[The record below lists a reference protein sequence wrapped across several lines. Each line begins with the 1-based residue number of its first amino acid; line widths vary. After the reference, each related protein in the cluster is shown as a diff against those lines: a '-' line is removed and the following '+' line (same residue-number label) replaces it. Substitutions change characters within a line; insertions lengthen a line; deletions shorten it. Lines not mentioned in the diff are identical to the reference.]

1 MQLIT
6 KLEQAQQ
13 QGQLLEST
21 LAHLKTW
28 LEGQFLPDWAIQSI
42 DELVEGGHWEEL
54 NDRFYQHLAFGTG
67 GLRGRTIGKVSTQS
81 ELGGSQAGE
90 TPAHPAI
97 GTNTLND
104 FNIIRAT
111 IGLFRYTQQWLC
123 KEQMYETPSLVIAH
137 DVRHFSRH
145 FCELAASTWNRLG
158 GRAFIF
164 EGPRSTPQLSFSVR
178 HLHCHA
184 GVVITASHNPPHDN
198 GFKAYFSDGAQT
210 VSPHAEGIIE
220 QVNAVALSDLP
231 DFLQTDLSGVIT
243 LSRSAD
249 EAYLALLQELIIDE
263 TALRKHPPKV
273 VFTPIHGT
281 GAISSLPAL
290 RSVGVDVVEVEEQA
304 KADANFPTVKSPN
317 PENAEALSMGI
328 AKAMETDAQ
337 IVLATDP
344 DADRMGV
351 AVRSRDG
358 EWVLLT
364 GNQIGSL
371 LADYRI
377 RTLKDAELLPEEGSA
392 KAALIKT
399 FVTSPLQEAIAT
411 AHGIKTINTLTG
423 FKWIGEKLRNYEET
437 LRGQLLENEGV
448 ALDYDKTVI
457 WTRAELLLD
466 YSTFVV
472 FGGEE
477 SYGYMLSDRVRDKD
491 ANAAVL
497 LFCEMA
503 AYYEGQEM
511 TLVEALDALYY
522 EHGFYCEQTVNL
534 YYEGAAGSQK
544 IQNILDSYRID
555 PPKQLAG
562 NSVLRST
569 DFAKDDIRDAD
580 GKRIPPQD
588 FFFIELDNG
597 YSYAVRGSGT
607 EPKIKFYL
615 FAHEPVGE
623 NDELDAVKAN
633 TQESIETM
641 ANAIKADAEARAA
654 GGSKG

>member
-1 MQLIT
+1 MPLIA
-6 KLEQAQQ
+6 KLEDAKQN
-13 QGQLLEST
+13 GLLLESS
-21 LAHLKTW
+21 LSNLKTW
-28 LEGQFLPDWAIQSI
+28 LGGRFLPDWAEQSI
-42 DELVEGGHWEEL
+42 AELIAGEHWDEL
-54 NDRFYQHLAFGTG
+54 NDRFYQNLAFGTG
-67 GLRGRTIGKVSTQS
+67 GLRGRTIGKISTSS
-81 ELGGSQAGE
+81 ELGGAKSGQ

-111 IGLFRYTQQWLC
+111 VGLYRYTEKWLC
-123 KEQMYETPSLVIAH
+123 QQRAYETPSLVIAH

-145 FCELAASTWNRLG
+145 FCELAASTWSRLG

-164 EGPRSTPQLSFSVR
+164 DGPRSTPQLSFSVR
-178 HLHCHA
+178 YLHAHA

-198 GFKAYFSDGAQT
+198 GFKAYFQDGAQT

-220 QVNAVALSDLP
+220 HVNTVALSDLP
-231 DFLQTDLSGVIT
+231 TFLAIDLERVVT
-243 LSRSAD
+243 LDEAAD
-249 EAYLALLQELIIDE
+249 DAYLALLKELVIDDISM
-263 TALRKHPPKV
+263 RKHPPRI

-281 GAISSLPAL
+281 GAISSLPVL
-290 RSVGVDVVEVEEQA
+290 RDLGVVVIEVEEQSQ
-304 KADANFPTVKSPN
+304 ADANFPTVKSPN

-328 AKAMETDAQ
+328 AKAMEKDAN

-351 AVRSRDG
+351 AVRADDG

-377 RTLKDAELLPEEGSA
+377 RTLKESELLPQEGSA
-392 KAALIKT
+392 NAALIKT

-423 FKWIGEKLRNYEET
+423 FKWIGEKLRHYEEAMSE
-437 LRGQLLENEGV
+437 QLHANEG
-448 ALDYDKTVI
+448 LSLNYDRTSI
-457 WTRAELLLD
+457 WTRAELLLE

-477 SYGYMLSDRVRDKD
+477 SYGYMLSDLVRDKD

-503 AYYEGQEM
+503 AYYTAQEM
-511 TLVEALDALYY
+511 SLVEALDALYY

-544 IQNILDSYRID
+544 IINILDSYRAS
-555 PPKQLAG
+555 PPKKIGA
-562 NSVLRST
+562 NAVRHST
-569 DFAKDDIRDAD
+569 DFGQDDIRDAD

-615 FAHEPVGE
+615 FAHEAVGE
-623 NDELDAVKAN
+623 DEDLA
-633 TQESIETM
+633 T
-641 ANAIKADAEARAA
+641 IKATTHERIEALGSAIRTDAEARAH
-654 GGSKG
+654 GGN

>member
-1 MQLIT
+1 MELIV
-6 KLEQAQQ
+6 KLEEAKRE
-13 QGQLLEST
+13 GLLMESS
-21 LAHLKTW
+21 LSNLKTW
-28 LEGQFLPDWAIQSI
+28 LAGCFLPDWAEQSI
-42 DELVEGGHWEEL
+42 AELVAGAHWEEL
-54 NDRFYQHLAFGTG
+54 NDRFYQNLAFGTG
-67 GLRGRTIGKVSTQS
+67 GLRGRTIGKVSS
-81 ELGGSQAGE
+81 SAELGGVHFGE

-97 GTNTLND
+97 GSNTLND

-111 IGLFRYTQQWLC
+111 IGLYRYAQQWLC
-123 KEQMYETPSLVIAH
+123 EQCLYETPSIVIAH

-145 FCELAASTWNRLG
+145 FCELVASTWSRLG

-164 EGPRSTPQLSFSVR
+164 DGPRSTPQLSFSVR
-178 HLHCHA
+178 YLKAHV

-198 GFKAYFSDGAQT
+198 GFKAYFKDGAQT

-220 QVNAVALSDLP
+220 QVNAVGLSELP
-231 DFLQTDLSGVIT
+231 IFLNKELTGIIT
-243 LSRSAD
+243 LSVSVD
-249 EAYLALLQELIIDE
+249 DAYKALLKELIIDE
-263 TALRKHPPKV
+263 DSMCKQALKIV
-273 VFTPIHGT
+273 LTPIHGT
-281 GAISSLPAL
+281 GAISSLPVL
-290 RSVGVDVVEVEEQA
+290 RELGVEVVEVEAQSQP
-304 KADANFPTVKSPN
+304 DANFSTVKSPN

-328 AKAMETDAQ
+328 AKAMETDAT

-344 DADRMGV
+344 DGDRMGV
-351 AVRSRDG
+351 AVRDADG
-358 EWVLLT
+358 EWVLFT
-364 GNQIGSL
+364 GNQIGAL

-377 RTLKDAELLPEEGSA
+377 RTLKESELLPEEGSP

-423 FKWIGEKLRNYEET
+423 FKWIGEKLKNYEEV
-437 LRGQLLENEGV
+437 LAEQLYQNEGMAV
-448 ALDYDKTVI
+448 DYDRTAI
-457 WTRAELLLD
+457 WTRAELLLE

-472 FGGEE
+472 FAGEE
-477 SYGYMLSDRVRDKD
+477 SYGYMMSDLVRDKD

-503 AYYEGQEM
+503 AYYATQEM
-511 TLVEALDALYY
+511 TLVEALDTLYY

-544 IQNILDSYRID
+544 IGNILKSYRD
-555 PPKQLAG
+555 QPPKKIG
-562 NSVLRST
+562 INGVSHCT

-607 EPKIKFYL
+607 EPKIKFYI
-615 FAHEPVGE
+615 FARE
-623 NDELDAVKAN
+623 AVEEEDDLVEIKAK
-633 TQESIETM
+633 TRVCIE
-641 ANAIKADAEARAA
+641 ALAKAIKADAELRV
-654 GGSKG
+654 